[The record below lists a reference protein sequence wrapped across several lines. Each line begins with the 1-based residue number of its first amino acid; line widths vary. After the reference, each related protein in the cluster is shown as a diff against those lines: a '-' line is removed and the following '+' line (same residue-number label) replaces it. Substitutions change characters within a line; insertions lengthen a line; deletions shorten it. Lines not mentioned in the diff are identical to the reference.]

1 MRRSTAIVYTVL
13 ALSISISPLSP
24 CPPSLAFAAIEQ
36 RAATRTQTIHRA
48 ASAYAHLETRAQT
61 SYRVASTPEQGTFQ
75 TEDGSIITWTADGDI
90 CTVTGFASLTPTL
103 TLPSS
108 INGRTVRYIGST
120 DQDGRF
126 ISDEPGFTFL
136 GCTTLETVFIPN
148 SVNYIAAGAFKDC
161 ANLREVT
168 LPQQPTVIEDEM
180 FSGCKQLKTIHQQRG
195 VDTIGKSAFEGC
207 TSLTDLP
214 LFDSRGTTIAD
225 RAFFGCTSLNTQ
237 YTFPFTS
244 IGKEAFQHTALTT
257 VQIDYAA
264 TIGDGAFKD
273 ISTLKS
279 IRMVKGLGSAGV
291 DAIGSDVLL
300 ISAKYNREL
309 HAFAKCNGND
319 YIFGSMDDWN
329 TDPKGFDWKT
339 FDYDPHEL
347 SFRVVNK
354 DYPECIFPSEHLKI
368 EYRDNV
374 LPGEATCIISSDH
387 VAGSIWKHFR
397 IIRRDVDDPDI
408 QISPIPTQIFQGN
421 PVEPKPIVTY
431 KSRTLTEGVD
441 YELEYQRN
449 DHIGRATVT
458 VSGIGC
464 FSGFVDV
471 PFAIVGPP
479 VTISFDTNGGSPI
492 EPITIDWKDDEAL
505 IEHVEATPPSRKYSI
520 FAGWY
525 TNKELTRPWDLYRD
539 HPDHDMTLYAKWNPL
554 PGCRPYGFNDV
565 PYETP
570 HAEHIWWMAY
580 SGISEGWTGT
590 DGARSYR
597 PYQEVARCDMAAFL
611 YRASGSPKFTPSA
624 QDWQLFADVEEQTPH
639 AREILWL
646 AKSGISTGFPD
657 GSFKPYATVTRC
669 DMAAF
674 LHRMRGSLPPAALG
688 PQFIDVNADT
698 PHAEHIAWLSG
709 EGISTGFPDDTFR
722 PYETVVRCD
731 MSAFLHRM
739 QERQ

>member
-1 MRRSTAIVYTVL
+1 MHHAFVIVYTVFVL
-13 ALSISISPLSP
+13 FIPFFSLCSPSP
-24 CPPSLAFAAIEQ
+24 AFAAIEH
-36 RAATRTQTIHRA
+36 RSITQSQTLRHA
-48 ASAYAHLETRAQT
+48 ASASAHLETREQT
-61 SYRVASTPEQGTFQ
+61 NFRASSSPGQGTFQ

-90 CTVTGFASLTPTL
+90 CTVTGFVSLTPTL

-120 DQDGRF
+120 DQDGHF

-136 GCTTLETVFIPN
+136 GSTTLETVFIPD
-148 SVNYIAAGAFKDC
+148 SVNYIAAGAFKGC

-180 FSGCKQLKTIHQQRG
+180 FSGCTQLKTIHQQRG
-195 VDTIGKSAFEGC
+195 VNTVGKSAFEGC
-207 TSLTDLP
+207 VSLTCPP
-214 LFDSRGTTIAD
+214 LFNGYGTVIAD
-225 RAFFGCTSLNTQ
+225 RAFFGCTSLDTQ
-237 YTFPFTS
+237 YGFPFTS
-244 IGKEAFQHTALTT
+244 IGKEAFRHTALTT
-257 VQIDYAA
+257 IQIDYAA
-264 TIGDGAFKD
+264 TIGGGAFKD

-300 ISAKYNREL
+300 VSAKYNREL

-387 VAGSIWKHFR
+387 GAGSIWKHFR

-408 QISPIPTQIFQGN
+408 QISSIPTQIFQGN
-421 PVEPKPIVTY
+421 PVAPKPIVTY
-431 KSRTLTEGVD
+431 KSCTLTEGVD
-441 YELEYQRN
+441 YELECQRN

-505 IEHVEATPPSRKYSI
+505 IEHVEATPPSRKI
-520 FAGWY
+520 QCFCRLVHEQRAH
-525 TNKELTRPWDLYRD
+525 T
-539 HPDHDMTLYAKWNPL
+539 TLGSL
-554 PGCRPYGFNDV
+554 
-565 PYETP
+565 
-570 HAEHIWWMAY
+570 
-580 SGISEGWTGT
+580 
-590 DGARSYR
+590 
-597 PYQEVARCDMAAFL
+597 
-611 YRASGSPKFTPSA
+611 SGSSRPRHDALCKVESTPWMSSIRVQRRA
-624 QDWQLFADVEEQTPH
+624 LRNAPCRAHLVDG
-639 AREILWL
+639 ILRHFRRMDGNRRSEVL
-646 AKSGISTGFPD
+646 SPLSRGGTLRYGSVPLSGFGEPQVH
-657 GSFKPYATVTRC
+657 TVRPR
-669 DMAAF
+669 
-674 LHRMRGSLPPAALG
+674 LAALC
-688 PQFIDVNADT
+688 
-698 PHAEHIAWLSG
+698 
-709 EGISTGFPDDTFR
+709 R
-722 PYETVVRCD
+722 R
-731 MSAFLHRM
+731 
-739 QERQ
+739 